1 MKKRNITRKLQ
12 LRKDTLLA
20 ITENGMERVNGG
32 TSGDPICDVHTEN
45 YVCLAT
51 TIAPNCIHNESVGC
65 PTTFTP
71 TW

>member
-1 MKKRNITRKLQ
+1 MKKRNIARKLQ

-20 ITENGMERVNGG
+20 ITENGMAGVNGG
-32 TSGDPICDVHTEN
+32 TSGHPICDQWTEDA
-45 YVCLAT
+45 VCIAT
-51 TIAPNCIHNESVGC
+51 TISPDCVHNESVGC